1 MHLRFHSPHTH
12 IYIYIYFKV
21 NPKNNYSL
29 NTIKVFS
36 GTLKRLFDQFL
47 LNSS

>member
-1 MHLRFHSPHTH
+1 MHLRFHSPL
-12 IYIYIYFKV
+12 IYIYSKV

-47 LNSS
+47 LDSR